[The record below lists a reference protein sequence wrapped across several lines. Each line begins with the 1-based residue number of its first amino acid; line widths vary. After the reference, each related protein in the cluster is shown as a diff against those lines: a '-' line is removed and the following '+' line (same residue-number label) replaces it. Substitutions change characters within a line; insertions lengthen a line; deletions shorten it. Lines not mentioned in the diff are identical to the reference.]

1 MYKEITDDSLADIVK
16 NNPKVMVQY
25 SASWCGNCKIM
36 KPKFKRFSKE
46 QEDVEYIMVDAEKF
60 PNSRKLADVSNLP
73 TFAFFQ
79 DGEFKS
85 QVQTN
90 KGDRLKE
97 FIDEATGN

>member
-1 MYKEITDDSLADIVK
+1 MYQEITDDSLADIIK
-16 NNPKVMVQY
+16 SKPKVMVQY

-36 KPKFKRFSKE
+36 KPKFKRFSRE
-46 QEDVEYIMVDAEKF
+46 QEDVEYVMVDAEKF
-60 PNSRKLADVSNLP
+60 PNSRKLAEVTNLP
-73 TFAFFQ
+73 TFAFFK
-79 DGEFKS
+79 DGEFHS